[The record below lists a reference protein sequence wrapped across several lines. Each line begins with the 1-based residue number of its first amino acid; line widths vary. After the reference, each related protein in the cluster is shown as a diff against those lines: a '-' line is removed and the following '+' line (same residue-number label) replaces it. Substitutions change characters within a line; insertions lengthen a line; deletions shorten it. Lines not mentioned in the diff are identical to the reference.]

1 LFEDNKA
8 LYESKWG
15 PWTPHAYR
23 APRGV
28 PPARAPQ
35 LTAAPAPAPAPVPS
49 VHLGKKSVQGLC
61 CVCGKTSRFF
71 YDDPALWRESLTC
84 QHCLTTSRYRSIAKG
99 VLRALAERAGVSA
112 ASLAELPATASRSVR
127 VYDTQPPFRWL
138 TCSYPLPDLLRKAP
152 WVTVDVSQYKPERPF
167 GETLRSGVVNQ
178 NLEAL
183 TFDDASFDLV
193 ITTDVMEH
201 VRLDDRAHQEIHRVL
216 KPGGMYLFTVP
227 HEMEMADTLVRVRV
241 HDPANPAADEHVLEP
256 EYHGDANGEGGGV
269 LSYRVYGR
277 SLVAK
282 LQAIGF
288 EVEYTKADDPEHGIF
303 NTELFY
309 CRKVAR

>member
-1 LFEDNKA
+1 M
-8 LYESKWG
+8 
-15 PWTPHAYR
+15 
-23 APRGV
+23 
-28 PPARAPQ
+28 
-35 LTAAPAPAPAPVPS
+35 
-49 VHLGKKSVQGLC
+49 QGLC
-61 CVCGKTSRFF
+61 CVCGNTSRFF
-71 YDDPALWRESLTC
+71 YDDRALWRESLTC

-112 ASLAELPATASRSVR
+112 TSLAELPATASRPVR
-127 VYDTQPPFRWL
+127 VYDTQPPFRWA

-152 WVTVDVSQYKPERPF
+152 WVSVDVSQYKPERPF
-167 GETLRSGVVNQ
+167 GEELRSGVVNQ

-183 TFDDASFDLV
+183 TFADASFDIL

-201 VRLDDRAHQEIHRVL
+201 VRLDDRAHHEIHRVL
-216 KPGGMYLFTVP
+216 KPGGVYLFTVP
-227 HEMEMADTLVRVRV
+227 HEMERADTLVRVRV
-241 HDPANPAADEHVLEP
+241 NDPADPSADEHVLEP

-288 EVEYTKADDPEHGIF
+288 EVEYTKTDDPEHGIF

-309 CRKVAR
+309 CRKVRN